1 MADAEAKQEVVHE
14 WPPLESDPET
24 FAKLAEFL
32 GLEVRRT
39 RMEPLHGPAKIAW
52 QRRSTHTW
60 PCPPLL
66 AITCTPCL
74 QPTRVVPPS
83 SHPQSPI

>member
-39 RMEPLHGPAKIAW
+39 RLEATHGPAKIAYGFEAA
-52 QRRSTHTW
+52 S
-60 PCPPLL
+60 CEKGLGLL
-66 AITCTPCL
+66 EEGA
-74 QPTRVVPPS
+74 RE
-83 SHPQSPI
+83 HD